1 MRDTRLGEVLEA
13 KMHLRI
19 CDLRVLCAATT
30 LETARLVAH
39 HGGEKVQAKPARG
52 QMDRGR
58 RVCRAEQGRSHGG
71 AATDRNPVVAA
82 VEAVIYGL

>member
-1 MRDTRLGEVLEA
+1 MRFACALRRHDLGDRAACRPSRRL
-13 KMHLRI
+13 
-19 CDLRVLCAATT
+19 
-30 LETARLVAH
+30 
-39 HGGEKVQAKPARG
+39 EKVQAKPARW
-52 QMDRGR
+52 QTDRGR